1 MSFVLDN
8 SVAMCWLLADGKPAD
23 VAYAEA
29 VLDALREQQALV
41 PSLWALEASNVIARA
56 EAIRL
61 LTEARSQAFIVL
73 LQRLNIATDPATAVH
88 ALGDTLHLARRYKLS
103 AYDAAYLELAL
114 RTGLPLATLDAD
126 LKKAA
131 QAAGVEA
138 FAPH

>member
-23 VAYAEA
+23 VAYAET

-56 EAIRL
+56 EAKGL
-61 LTEARSQAFIVL
+61 LTEARSQAFLVL
-73 LQRLNIATDPATAVH
+73 LQRLNIATDPATATH

-114 RTGLPLATLDAD
+114 RTGLPLATLDED

>member
-1 MSFVLDN
+1 MLNES
-8 SVAMCWLLADGKPAD
+8 PAQRIAGL
-23 VAYAEA
+23 VRLPRRIVRSITSSMLGSAK
-29 VLDALREQQALV
+29 LSMPRITLRV
-41 PSLWALEASNVIARA
+41 GFIARA
-56 EAIRL
+56 EAKGL
-61 LTEARSQAFIVL
+61 LTEARSQAFVVL
-73 LQRLNIATDPATAVH
+73 LQRLNIATDPSTAGH

-138 FAPH
+138 FAPN